1 MKKIAA
7 LSLLLLGGLTLVAFK
22 DTIKN
27 PSKDKLLIEIVSYV
41 LNRGHFSPAQIDNSF
56 SENVYMNYLNGL
68 DGRHQFFLQ
77 ADINNFN
84 NYKRKIDDQIK
95 ASKVDFFNLSH
106 EKFLQRMEQVKSFY
120 PGLLKKPFDFSKQEM
135 INTDYEN
142 APYAQSLP
150 ELKLVWRKFLKFN
163 ALGIYAGLK
172 EREEDKR
179 ESDSTYIIKPNVD
192 LEIETREVLA
202 KDMKYFFE
210 ARDDLNRNDFF
221 SVYVNAIALQFD
233 PHTSYLAPS
242 AKERFDQNISGKFE
256 GIGAR
261 LTKRNQEIEIV
272 EVISGGPVWR
282 GKLIEPGDK
291 ILKVAQV
298 DETPVDVVG
307 MRLDDVIKL
316 IKGPKGTQVFL
327 TIKKVDGS
335 ITVVPITRDVIELE
349 EVFAKSTIIE
359 KNSQRFGLIH
369 LPRFYV
375 DFNDYG
381 NRNAATDVRIEIE
394 KLKSEG
400 VEGIVFDL
408 RNNGGGSLQTVVDMA
423 GYFIEDGPIVQVKST
438 GGKKQ
443 ILSDLDPSIEWDG
456 PLVIMVNEFSASAS
470 EILAAALQDYKRAIV
485 LGSKQT
491 FGKGTVQNVIDL
503 NQIISNNTYGDLGAM
518 KLTTDKF
525 YRINGG
531 STQLEGVKSDIIFPN
546 RYAYIDTGEKDQD
559 NPLQWDKISPTDF
572 TLWSSGDQYNY
583 AIERSQKRLSDNP
596 YVQLIDEQAQWI
608 KSRQNNFGY
617 PLNFEAYLSK
627 NEATDQQ
634 AKKFDELEEF
644 KNILSFKPLKKDLP
658 LIQKDAVSKEKRV
671 RWEES
676 LGKDIY
682 VDEAINV
689 LSDLTKLKGS
699 ERSIAQVKQ

>member
-1 MKKIAA
+1 MKKNAA
-7 LSLLLLGGLTLVAFK
+7 LSLFLVVGLTLVAFTK
-22 DTIKN
+22 TIKN
-27 PSKDKLLIEIVSYV
+27 PSKDKLLIEIISYV
-41 LNRGHFSPAQIDNSF
+41 LNRGHFSPSQIDDSF

-68 DGRHQFFLQ
+68 DGRHQFFIK

-106 EKFLQRMEQVKSFY
+106 EKFLQRMEQVKAFY
-120 PGLLKKPFDFSKQEM
+120 PDLLKKPFVFSKEEM

-142 APYAQSLP
+142 APYAQSLS
-150 ELKLVWRKFLKFN
+150 ELKTVWRKFLKFN

-172 EREEDKR
+172 QREEDKKAA
-179 ESDSTYIIKPNVD
+179 DSTYVVKADVA
-192 LEIETREVLA
+192 LEVETREVL
-202 KDMKYFFE
+202 KEDMKYFFE

-242 AKERFDQNISGKFE
+242 AKDRFDQNISGKFE

-282 GKLIEPGDK
+282 EKLIEPGDK

-359 KNSQRFGLIH
+359 KNNQRFGLIH

-375 DFNDYG
+375 DFTDYG
-381 NRNAATDVRIEIE
+381 NRNAATDVKNEIA
-394 KLKSEG
+394 KLKAEG

-423 GYFIEDGPIVQVKST
+423 GYFIQDGPIVQVKST
-438 GGKKQ
+438 GGQKQ
-443 ILSDLDPSIEWDG
+443 ILSDLDKSIEWDG

-559 NPLQWDKISPTDF
+559 NPLEWDKISPTDY
-572 TLWSSGDQYNY
+572 TLWSSGDQYKY
-583 AIERSQKRLSDNP
+583 AIEQSQKRLADNP
-596 YVQLIDEQAQWI
+596 FVQLIDEQAKWV
-608 KSRQNNFGY
+608 KSRQNNYDF

-627 NEATDQQ
+627 NESIDQQ
-634 AKKFDELEEF
+634 AEKFEKLKEF
-644 KNILSFKPLKKDLP
+644 KNILSFKAIEKDLP
-658 LIQKDAVSKEKRV
+658 LIQKDAISKEKRV

-689 LSDLTKLKGS
+689 LSDLTKFKGNK
-699 ERSIAQVKQ
+699 RSIAQIKQ

>member
-7 LSLLLLGGLTLVAFK
+7 LSLLLVGGLTLVAFTE
-22 DTIKN
+22 TIKN
-27 PSKDKLLIEIVSYV
+27 PSKDKLLIEIISYV
-41 LNRGHFSPAQIDNSF
+41 LNRGHFSPSQIDDSF

-84 NYKRKIDDQIK
+84 SYKRKLDDQIK

-106 EKFLQRMEQVKSFY
+106 EKFLQRLEQVKAFY
-120 PGLLKKPFDFSKQEM
+120 PSLLTKPFDFSKEEI

-142 APYAQSLP
+142 APYAESLS
-150 ELKLVWRKFLKFN
+150 ELKTVWRKFLKFN

-172 EREEDKR
+172 EREDDRKAT
-179 ESDSTYIIKPNVD
+179 DSTYTIISD
-192 LEIETREVLA
+192 SALEIETREVL
-202 KDMKYFFE
+202 KEDMKYFFE

-327 TIKKVDGS
+327 TIKKIDGS

-359 KNSQRFGLIH
+359 KNDQRFGLIH

-375 DFNDYG
+375 DFSDYG
-381 NRNAATDVRIEIE
+381 NRNAATDVKKEIA
-394 KLKSEG
+394 KLKDEG

-438 GGKKQ
+438 GGQKQ
-443 ILSDLDPSIEWDG
+443 ILSDLDKSIEWDG
-456 PLVIMVNEFSASAS
+456 PLVILVNEFSASAS

-559 NPLQWDKISPTDF
+559 NPLEWDKISPTNY

-583 AIERSQKRLSDNP
+583 AIERSQKRLNDNP
-596 YVQLIDEQAQWI
+596 FVQLIDEQAKWV
-608 KSRQNNFGY
+608 KSRQDNYDF
-617 PLNFEAYLSK
+617 PLNFETYLSK
-627 NEATDQQ
+627 NEALDQQ
-634 AKKFDELEEF
+634 AEKFEKLKEF
-644 KNILSFKPLKKDLP
+644 KNILSFKALQKDLP
-658 LIQKDAVSKEKRV
+658 MIQKDAISKEKRV

-689 LSDLTKLKGS
+689 LSDLTKFKGNK
-699 ERSIAQVKQ
+699 RSIAQVKQ